1 MAEVNALFWDLGGVL
16 LSNGWDHEE
25 RAAAVQHFYLDAAD
39 FEQRHEAAN
48 DAWEKGQISMDDYL
62 EQTVFY
68 CPRSFSRVEFKNFVF
83 AQSKENSGT
92 RAVLDEVTATQRYL
106 VATLN
111 NESAELNDYR
121 IRQFD
126 LKRNFSAFLTS
137 CYLGVRKPDEAIYR
151 KALGI
156 TQRAPEECIFID
168 DRLANLDVPRGL
180 GMRTIHFEDP
190 AQLARD
196 LIQQGVQ
203 VASA

>member
-121 IRQFD
+121 IHQFD

>member
-92 RAVLDEVTATQRYL
+92 RAVLDEVTATRRYL

-196 LIQQGVQ
+196 LIQQGVR